1 MVAEKLTGIEY
12 SLTELVAHLP
22 EADTQTEFVL
32 YLNFVRKEY
41 MERFIERVQPLLSER
56 VQAYVCRIPNR
67 VMQVLHGS
75 MKYPLDWT
83 IGQCN
88 AVLYPAFAM
97 HSQRQGARVATI
109 HDLLPITHAEY
120 FSAKHA
126 ADFRRIVPRIANE
139 ADALIAV
146 SEYTKRMLVERLGIA
161 PAKVTVVHHGVSPL
175 FCPAESTEIARV
187 REKFGLSKPYVL
199 FVGTAEPRK
208 NLNRLVEA
216 MTILNRHYGH
226 DIDLVL
232 AGKAAWGSQGLKEC
246 IEKYAFHRHV
256 HLLGHIEVSELPA
269 IYSGALAA
277 VQPSIAEGFG
287 LPVLEAMACGT
298 PIVVANSSSLP
309 EVAGNAALQFDPQQV
324 DELAHQ
330 LSRVAEGT
338 QLREDLI
345 QQGKER
351 ASEFTWGKAATKTL
365 NVLKAAC

>member
-1 MVAEKLTGIEY
+1 M
-12 SLTELVAHLP
+12 
-22 EADTQTEFVL
+22 
-32 YLNFVRKEY
+32 
-41 MERFIERVQPLLSER
+41 
-56 VQAYVCRIPNR
+56 
-67 VMQVLHGS
+67 
-75 MKYPLDWT
+75 
-83 IGQCN
+83 
-88 AVLYPAFAM
+88 
-97 HSQRQGARVATI
+97 
-109 HDLLPITHAEY
+109 
-120 FSAKHA
+120 
-126 ADFRRIVPRIANE
+126 
-139 ADALIAV
+139 
-146 SEYTKRMLVERLGIA
+146 
-161 PAKVTVVHHGVSPL
+161 
-175 FCPAESTEIARV
+175 
-187 REKFGLSKPYVL
+187 L